1 MKYHKEYRLYF
12 KDSEKSLK
20 GFIAGNE
27 KMISFVFRRI
37 T

>member
-27 KMISFVFRRI
+27 MISFVFRRI